1 VIPVLPPPLAPGA
14 RIGVVAPAGPIRPA
28 LLRQGL
34 AYLRRRGYRVV
45 EGRNLRARCGYLA
58 GTDAQRAADL
68 NRAIADP
75 SLDAVIFAR
84 GGYGSGRI
92 LEQLDFAP
100 LRSRPKIFLGYSDL
114 TAFYAA
120 LQQATGIPGFYGP
133 MVLNF
138 NAPGK
143 EFREGSLWSVLERR
157 KGWNHFPFAARGILR
172 PGAGEGMLLG
182 GCLSLLVSLIGT
194 PYDLDTRGAIL
205 FWEEVDEES
214 YRIDRMLNHL
224 KMAGK
229 FQGLKGMV
237 VGRLH
242 RCGTKGGGPSLPLRK
257 ILEDHLRGAGFPVV
271 LDFPAGHAP
280 SKVTLPLGLPARLD
294 TKSRELRIL
303 AD

>member
-1 VIPVLPPPLAPGA
+1 MPVLPPPLAPGG
-14 RIGVVAPAGPIRPA
+14 RIGVVAPAGPIRPS

-34 AYLRRRGYRVV
+34 AYLRRRGYRII
-45 EGRNLRARCGYLA
+45 EGKNLRARHGYLA

-92 LEQLDFAP
+92 LERLDFAP
-100 LRSRPKIFLGYSDL
+100 LRARPKIFLGYSDL

-143 EFREGSLWSVLERR
+143 EFLEGSLWSVLER
-157 KGWNHFPFAARGILR
+157 KQGWNRFPFTARGILR

-205 FWEEVDEES
+205 FWEEVDEQP

-229 FQGLKGMV
+229 FKGLKGMI
-237 VGRLH
+237 VGKLH
-242 RCGTKGGGPSLPLRK
+242 RCETRGGGSSLPLRK
-257 ILEDHLRGAGFPVV
+257 ILEDHLRGSSFPVV

-294 TKSRELRIL
+294 TRSRELRIL